1 MMPFIRWSSI
11 YWMVFMLFASASV
24 VAPANAQAPEVTAS
38 AEDSALSI
46 LKRTLNL
53 LGNQKQFSF
62 TAELGFDVVQ
72 DDGQKIE
79 FGARRRLI
87 IQRPDRIRVESQERN
102 GQKLQMTYNGREI
115 SFFSARENKYAIKPK
130 TGTLDDFLN
139 LLVEELEVEIP
150 LAQVGYKDFPEIIM
164 EKIDTGFIVGES
176 TVAGI
181 LCDHLTFRNDQTDFQ
196 IWIRKSGDPLPVRWV
211 ITYKHNEGQ
220 PQFWTQFI
228 EWNLNPKIE
237 DSTFSF
243 TPPKGAE
250 RIQFASQISAD
261 QQGVENPVK
270 EEKQ

>member
-1 MMPFIRWSSI
+1 VI
-11 YWMVFMLFASASV
+11 
-24 VAPANAQAPEVTAS
+24 
-38 AEDSALSI
+38 
-46 LKRTLNL
+46 
-53 LGNQKQFSF
+53 
-62 TAELGFDVVQ
+62 
-72 DDGQKIE
+72 
-79 FGARRRLI
+79 
-87 IQRPDRIRVESQERN
+87 
-102 GQKLQMTYNGREI
+102 YNGSEI
-115 SFFSARENKYAIKPK
+115 SFFSIRENKYATKSK

-164 EKIDTGFIVGES
+164 EKIDTGSIVGES

-211 ITYKHNEGQ
+211 ITYKQNEGQ

-228 EWNLNPKIE
+228 EWNLNPKID

-250 RIQFASQISAD
+250 RIQFVTESSAY

-270 EEKQ
+270 EDK